1 MKTKKMTV
9 FYCEFCGR
17 HRLRSVKA
25 HEETCTLNPQ
35 RRCKLCGAPAGSIDP
50 IIEKYWKKFIVFEIK
65 ECDEEALVSTNQ
77 AIYLEPFT
85 WRDVSFDV
93 GGCPICCLAI
103 LRQMGL
109 TFYYHDSVHEDFD
122 YKKLVKE
129 WWDEKATEELR
140 KDQEWVNW

>member
-25 HEETCTLNPQ
+25 HEETCTLNPG
-35 RRCKLCGAPAGSIDP
+35 RHCKLCDSGPGTIDP
-50 IIEKYWKKFIVFEIK
+50 IIEKYEKKFIVFES
-65 ECDEEALVSTNQ
+65 DEEEILVYTRQ

-85 WRDVSFDV
+85 WRDILSDV
-93 GGCPICCLAI
+93 EGCPICCLAI

-109 TFYYHDSVHEDFD
+109 TFYYHDDVHKDFD